1 MGISISLHLGGFVG
15 NSFQQIGQ
23 LDLVLLARLGT
34 VWMGFKH
41 LPSGNVIVILKMPP
55 SQMVFSLPGI
65 PHSHILRSRT
75 PCAFLTG
82 RAQKPN
88 GWSFR
93 HCFLYEGRENKILV
107 SHLLYVSHDRNSNV
121 PLLGKARLGQRH
133 DGRDVLCAEDMR

>member
-1 MGISISLHLGGFVG
+1 MKRALGIVGQPWRGIGTATKGGVAENG
-15 NSFQQIGQ
+15 KRGI
-23 LDLVLLARLGT
+23 DERRRR
-34 VWMGFKH
+34 KH
-41 LPSGNVIVILKMPP
+41 LPSGNVIVILKIPP
-55 SQMVFSLPGI
+55 SHIVFSLPGI